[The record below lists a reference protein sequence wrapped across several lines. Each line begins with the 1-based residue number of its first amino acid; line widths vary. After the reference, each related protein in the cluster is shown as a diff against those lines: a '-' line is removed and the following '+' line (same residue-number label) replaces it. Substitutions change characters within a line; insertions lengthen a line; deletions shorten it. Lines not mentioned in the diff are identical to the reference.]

1 MTPRRTQTCKTSLRG
16 LVALSAVACALG
28 GFAASAQENASPLVR
43 QMFDGQWPDAA
54 TIDRLNLES
63 FYQNALGAYVLTL
76 PVLNTIGLRDGSE
89 ATFGKG
95 YNVVPIWKNRM
106 TARVWVPTPNC
117 DVIYAMSYLDLKATG
132 PLVVNAPPRAI
143 GMFTDFTQHTL
154 TNVGLSGPDKGA
166 GGLYLLLPPDYA
178 GHVPDGYFVNRSKT
192 YNVFLFFRF
201 LLTQG
206 ADGPDAHEAVAL
218 AEMTRVYPLS
228 AVMRERKAMAFPN
241 ASNVPVNMMYPTD
254 FSYWEK
260 LKAFVDDEA
269 DEALPAE
276 TRGVLASIGIVK
288 GEPFAPDA
296 VEKDALVR
304 AVETAPKMLFAG
316 RLAGRPDHRERLYS
330 DRQYLDIWAGAD
342 ADWRQPHYLDVDQR
356 AVYMQLAYSSSSA
369 MVNDDVNAGSKYP
382 STYRDKDGAPLDGS
396 HAYRLHL
403 PAPIP
408 AALYWAVT
416 IYNPEDG
423 TMPQTGQPFPSRNQ
437 FDRPPTNADGSVD
450 LVFAPDKPNG
460 ADPKSWIQTLKGRA
474 FMLTIRLYGAEAPY
488 FDQTWKP
495 DDVVRLD

>member
-1 MTPRRTQTCKTSLRG
+1 MENLFGRARSLGR
-16 LVALSAVACALG
+16 ACMHMRQCR
-28 GFAASAQENASPLVR
+28 ASADEAASPLVR

-54 TIDRLNLES
+54 TIDRLNLDS
-63 FYQNALGAYVLTL
+63 FYQNAIGAYVLTL

-95 YNVVPIWKNRM
+95 YHVLPIWKDRM
-106 TARVWVPTPNC
+106 NAKAWVPTPNC

-132 PLVVNAPPRAI
+132 PLVVYAPPRAV

-166 GGLYLLLPPDYA
+166 GGLYLLLPPDYV
-178 GHVPDGYFVNRSKT
+178 GHVPDGYFVNYSKT

-201 LLTQG
+201 LLEQG
-206 ADGPDAHEAVAL
+206 ADGPDARQAVAL

-228 AVMRERKAMAFPN
+228 TVMRERKAMAFPN
-241 ASNVPVNMMYPTD
+241 ASNVAVNMMYPTD

-260 LKAFVDDEA
+260 LKAFVDYEPDG
-269 DEALPAE
+269 ALTPE

-288 GEPFAPDA
+288 GEPFAPHPA
-296 VEKDALVR
+296 EKDALVR
-304 AVETAPKMLFAG
+304 AVETAPKMLFAE

-330 DRQYLDIWAGAD
+330 DRQYLNIWAGAD
-342 ADWRQPHYLDVDQR
+342 ADLWQPHYLDVDQR
-356 AVYMQLAYSSSSA
+356 AVFMQLAYSSSSA
-369 MVNDDVNAGSKYP
+369 MVNDDVNSGSKYP
-382 STYRDKDGAPLDGS
+382 STYRDKDGVPLDGS

-408 AALYWAVT
+408 AALYWTAT

-423 TMPQTGQPFPSRNQ
+423 TMPQTEQPFPSRNQ
-437 FDRPPTNADGSVD
+437 FDRPPTNADGSIN
-450 LVFAPDKPNG
+450 LFFAPDKPNG
-460 ADPKSWIQTLKGRA
+460 VDSKSWIQTLKGRA